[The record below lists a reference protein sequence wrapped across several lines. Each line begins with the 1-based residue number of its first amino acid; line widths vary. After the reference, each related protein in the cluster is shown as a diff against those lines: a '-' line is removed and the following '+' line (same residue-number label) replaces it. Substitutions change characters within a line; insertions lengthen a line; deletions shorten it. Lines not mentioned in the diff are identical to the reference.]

1 MFVTTAY
8 KKKLEERERIEAEE
22 RNQEQIEAL
31 LDVRKQKDLSGFYYS
46 MLRMRTGELVVEEES
61 EKQKR
66 EKEAEAVKF
75 KEQKSSTKQK
85 SYRTTA
91 EEEEEPEEEEEKP
104 KEESS
109 EPNESDK
116 PSEAQIKEE
125 KVDVQEAQVDKKV
138 SGEEKKPNVKSE
150 GDAEPVK
157 EEKTMS
163 VDELMKLKE
172 EQRKERLKK
181 IFEKRTVGDVFDR
194 ELSEYFVRKNQNL
207 SLKNFVERE

>member
-66 EKEAEAVKF
+66 EKEEEAVKF

-116 PSEAQIKEE
+116 PSEAQIKDE
-125 KVDVQEAQVDKKV
+125 KVDVQESQVDKKV
-138 SGEEKKPNVKSE
+138 SGGEKKPDEKNGME
-150 GDAEPVK
+150 LEPVK

-181 IFEKRTVGDVFDR
+181 MFEKRTVGDVFDR